1 MNNGSEARESQEC
14 ACKHPEDILGSTV
27 KTKPGDMETCVVMFI
42 ILLIAGSIT
51 NVVYEV
57 IFATGSPAD
66 IIRSITTDMWRAPVI
81 AFYVTLTAAGISKS
95 VRSLSRRLH
104 QFLSKSAGQ

>member
-14 ACKHPEDILGSTV
+14 ASKHPQGTLGSTV
-27 KTKPGDMETCVVMFI
+27 KTKPSDMETCVVMFI
-42 ILLIAGSIT
+42 VLLIAGSIT

-66 IIRSITTDMWRAPVI
+66 TIHSIITDMWRAPVI
-81 AFYVTLTAAGISKS
+81 AFYVTLTAAGIAKP
-95 VRSLSRRLH
+95 VGSLSRRLH